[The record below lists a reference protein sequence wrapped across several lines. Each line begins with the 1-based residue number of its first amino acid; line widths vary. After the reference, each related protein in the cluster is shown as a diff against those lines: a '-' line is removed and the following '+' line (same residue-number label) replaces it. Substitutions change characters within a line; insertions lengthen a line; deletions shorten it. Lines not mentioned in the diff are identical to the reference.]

1 MWNRTVVLF
10 LKHPLPLFVRGG
22 IFQRLIIVQPV
33 VTTMNTDR
41 IDAIFIQLG
50 VLILIITIASVVE
63 ILALI
68 LFVGVLAIV
77 LILAA
82 LFLVEV

>member
-33 VTTMNTDR
+33 VTTMDR
-41 IDAIFIQLG
+41 IDAILIQLG
-50 VLILIITIASVVE
+50 VLILIITIASVFE

-68 LFVGVLAIV
+68 LFVGVFAIV

>member
-1 MWNRTVVLF
+1 
-10 LKHPLPLFVRGG
+10 
-22 IFQRLIIVQPV
+22 
-33 VTTMNTDR
+33 MNKV
-41 IDAIFIQLG
+41 DAILIQLG
-50 VLILIITIASVVE
+50 VLILIITIVSVFE
-63 ILALI
+63 MLALI